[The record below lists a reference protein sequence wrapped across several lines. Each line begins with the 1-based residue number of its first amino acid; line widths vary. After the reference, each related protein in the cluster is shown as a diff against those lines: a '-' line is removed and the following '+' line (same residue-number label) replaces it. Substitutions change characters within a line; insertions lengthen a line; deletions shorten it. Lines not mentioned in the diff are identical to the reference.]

1 MPISS
6 RKAQQELKSQIL
18 DTCSAGVVLWLLYT
32 NPSFFNPWNL
42 KLWEWFLGGTLIR
55 MAIAFYDHLVIFMVD
70 HIFKNALLPTRTTGK
85 PVRYVELDTKSYVY
99 LGINALQEWVF
110 VQRLC
115 HFIWF
120 SSEVP
125 LDPSEINVMN
135 TIGALSVIFIVMDVI
150 YAPCHHIL
158 HMPTLYPLIHKHHHR
173 QHFPTRGYLDAGNE
187 HPLEQVVGLSS
198 VWAGLLAA
206 VYGPTGAHGIA
217 LFIFFNMHAA
227 LAMLNHSPYDVEF
240 YLVPGLVK
248 YSVANHEMHH
258 RKFTVNYAQYCMWYD
273 HLVRTFAPYEGP
285 KKVT

>member
-1 MPISS
+1 MSS
-6 RKAQQELKSQIL
+6 DRKAQQELEQKIL
-18 DTCSAGVVLWLLYT
+18 DTCTAGIVLWFVYT
-32 NPSFFNPWNL
+32 NPSFFNPWSL
-42 KLWEWFLGGTLIR
+42 KIWEWLLAAVLIR
-55 MAIAFYDHLVIFMVD
+55 MAIVFYDHLVIFMVD
-70 HIFKNALLPTRTTGK
+70 SVFKNALLPTRTTGK
-85 PVRYVELDTKSYVY
+85 PVRYVELDTKSYIY
-99 LGINALQEWVF
+99 LGINALHEWVF

-120 SSEVP
+120 ASEVP
-125 LDPSEINVMN
+125 LDPSEISFAN
-135 TIGALSVIFIVMDVI
+135 TVGALSVIFIVMDVI

-158 HMPTLYPLIHKHHHR
+158 HMPRLYPLIHKHHHR

-198 VWAGLLAA
+198 VWVGLLAA
-206 VYGPTGAHGIA
+206 VYGPTGAHGVA
-217 LFIFFNMHAA
+217 LFIFFNIHAA

-273 HLVRTFAPYEGP
+273 HLVQTFAPYEGP
-285 KKVT
+285 KKMT